1 MKTIYRSVAALAGLW
16 LAVAGTTV
24 AATDQHHAGHA
35 HEPPAQLALDH
46 GKPWATDAPL
56 RKGMDALRAAF
67 AGRLEAIHAG
77 TLAADDY
84 SALGAKVETEVATLV
99 AECKLEP
106 RADAVLHVIV
116 AERLAAASVGRFDR
130 LNGGRD
136 DVVGDVAPGCPVL
149 DELLRFILGLDT
161 DLLEPSF
168 AEHLFEL
175 SDQ

>member
-1 MKTIYRSVAALAGLW
+1 MKTICRGVAALAGLW

-106 RADAVLHVIV
+106 KADAVLHAIV
-116 AERLAAASVGRFDR
+116 AELLAAAELLQGR
-130 LNGGRD
+130 
-136 DVVGDVAPGCPVL
+136 APGTPAYGAHRAVTAL
-149 DELLRFILGLDT
+149 NDYGRTFDHPQWQPL
-161 DLLEPSF
+161 
-168 AEHLFEL
+168 
-175 SDQ
+175 Q